1 MKDELTSLGKLVLRG
16 SRIVIPEKLRQKV
29 IDLAHEGHQEI
40 VKTKERLRTWPGIDR
55 DTEKRVKS
63 CHACQVVS
71 QPSRQ
76 EPMTRK
82 KFPDGPW
89 EDLAIDIL
97 GPLPSDESILVTVDY
112 YSRYFE
118 ATILRATQTKHIV
131 TALEN
136 VFTTHGLPVSV
147 TTDNGP

>member
-1 MKDELTSLGKLVLRG
+1 
-16 SRIVIPEKLRQKV
+16 
-29 IDLAHEGHQEI
+29 
-40 VKTKERLRTWPGIDR
+40 
-55 DTEKRVKS
+55 
-63 CHACQVVS
+63 
-71 QPSRQ
+71 
-76 EPMTRK
+76 MTRK

-97 GPLPSDESILVTVDY
+97 GPLPSGESILVTVDY
-112 YSRYFE
+112 YSRYFK

-147 TTDNGP
+147 TTDNGPQFVSDEFSHFLKNQGIEHHNTTPLWPQANGEVEKQNRTIMKAIRTAQAENKD